1 MKAIELYFY
10 CASMSVTAG
19 MLVVTQQS
27 CGSGNAFVLCL
38 SSVCLTDRKMIV
50 TNMSSASGH
59 LTNKRS
65 FVLGF
70 LFAIE
75 KNRILFYYYTL
86 RPPWEGLC

>member
-1 MKAIELYFY
+1 
-10 CASMSVTAG
+10 
-19 MLVVTQQS
+19 
-27 CGSGNAFVLCL
+27 
-38 SSVCLTDRKMIV
+38 MIV

-75 KNRILFYYYTL
+75 KNVFCFTITLF
-86 RPPWEGLC
+86 GLPGKVYVRHWRGKFVRYSNLVTS